1 MILDGYWLVVIAIF
15 AIFALGL
22 VAALYFARELDK

>member
-1 MILDGYWLVVIAIF
+1 MRRSFALA

-22 VAALYFARELDK
+22 VAALALTVRPALAAL